1 MLILAKLL
9 MALITFAQSSG
20 VTCLA
25 TREWVDLIS
34 GKSDMAVVCKVSNL
48 VFWVKNVVLRG
59 FLQKKPDWVW
69 RE

>member
-1 MLILAKLL
+1 MKLVLAELVL

-34 GKSDMAVVCKVSNL
+34 GKSDIAVV
-48 VFWVKNVVLRG
+48 
-59 FLQKKPDWVW
+59 
-69 RE
+69 

>member
-1 MLILAKLL
+1 

-34 GKSDMAVVCKVSNL
+34 GKSDIAVV
-48 VFWVKNVVLRG
+48 
-59 FLQKKPDWVW
+59 
-69 RE
+69 